1 MSKTV
6 FALFLEVTGVGGS
19 GKSIFNELAKMLAG
33 EGNTTAISL
42 KELESVTARA
52 KLIDKTFF
60 YSSDQESY
68 IGDGA
73 ELRAIKLALHRY
85 YQLPHSIRKNKPLF
99 EKTVKL
105 SIQQAKFKKI
115 AEDLTKKE
123 RIKELANFS
132 IKHERLLAKINIYT
146 VSEFQKIGAIHS
158 YVRLKK
164 LGVSTNVELLWT
176 LCAALKNKH
185 ASLLTE
191 KEKSA
196 ILTKLNVLLAAN
208 GLRKVKV

>member
-1 MSKTV
+1 MTTV
-6 FALFLEVTGVGGS
+6 SQRLKNEFKQLVDGEISIKNLFTGHGIFHSGIMFALHQND
-19 GKSIFNELAKMLAG
+19 SIFLRAEDELVPY
-33 EGNTTAISL
+33 
-42 KELESVTARA
+42 LESLGAVAYS
-52 KLIDKTFF
+52 IDPNNTN
-60 YSSDQESY
+60 
-68 IGDGA
+68 
-73 ELRAIKLALHRY
+73 KLALHRY

-105 SIQQAKFKKI
+105 SIQQAKFKKV

-164 LGVSTNVELLWT
+164 LGVSANVELLWT

-208 GLRKVKV
+208 GLRKVKA